1 MVGWAL
7 KITYISR
14 YVFPWRLFYNYN
26 YNYNY
31 NPSPFLIYK
40 TTITKR
46 PASLLKIH
54 NTRLEKIRERKSS
67 MKWRG
72 KY

>member
-1 MVGWAL
+1 MGAKNHL
-7 KITYISR
+7 YIPLCFSA
-14 YVFPWRLFYNYN
+14 WRLFYNYDWN

-40 TTITKR
+40 TTTTKR

-72 KY
+72 KH